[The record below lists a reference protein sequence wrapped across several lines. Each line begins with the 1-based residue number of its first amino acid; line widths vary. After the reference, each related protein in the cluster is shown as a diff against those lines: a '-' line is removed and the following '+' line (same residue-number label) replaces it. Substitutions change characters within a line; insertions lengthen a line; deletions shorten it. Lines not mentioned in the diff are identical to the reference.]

1 MQGRYIIMYNTPQKL
16 SHWYNNSLQC
26 LAQYD
31 EEKKQKIDKW
41 KEEFVDYSTLKQMER
56 LHEEMIKKIIKEK
69 FRDYLLFLLQVD
81 TSKTVPITHNSWDTK
96 EKYKI
101 YGLLISACK
110 VKTIEPIGIEEV
122 DYV

>member
-1 MQGRYIIMYNTPQKL
+1 MYNTPQKL